1 MRLMNDADVP
11 MENSGSEQ
19 SRVCSKGKGLIPKSM
34 TRQFAAGAGATLKRW
49 HDTYRVYIYTHIIS

>member
-11 MENSGSEQ
+11 MKNSGTVQ

-34 TRQFAAGAGATLKRW
+34 TSQFSAGAGATLKRW
-49 HDTYRVYIYTHIIS
+49 HDTYRVYCISILI